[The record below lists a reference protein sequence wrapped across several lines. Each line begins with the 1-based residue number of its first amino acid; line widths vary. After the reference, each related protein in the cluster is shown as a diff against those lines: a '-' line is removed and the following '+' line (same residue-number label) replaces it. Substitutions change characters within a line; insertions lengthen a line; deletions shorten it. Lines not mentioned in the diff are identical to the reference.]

1 MKARIKLV
9 EGVTLMAESDSGH
22 GMVIDGAPDIG
33 GRNLGPRPMEV
44 VLMGLGGCS
53 AMDVLSILSKARQ
66 KVTDCNIELTA
77 ERAESPPKVFTKI
90 HVRYAVTGHGLE
102 DKHVARAVK
111 LSMEKYC
118 SVTAML
124 AKTAAIT
131 HDYEVIEAS

>member
-1 MKARIKLV
+1 
-9 EGVTLMAESDSGH
+9 
-22 GMVIDGAPDIG
+22 
-33 GRNLGPRPMEV
+33 
-44 VLMGLGGCS
+44 MGLGSCS
-53 AMDVLSILSKARQ
+53 AMDVLSILRKARQ
-66 KVTDCNIELTA
+66 KVTDCIIELTA

-90 HVRYAVTGHGLE
+90 HVHYALIGYGLE